1 MIIFIYHLQTIY
13 IQATTLSSSLE
24 PLYTLFA
31 GTMFESPVYI
41 TFLGIP
47 VIAMDYTS
55 TVVPVILIAYLA
67 SKLEKVFTKIIP
79 DVVKTFLVPM
89 GVLLVSLPIGFIVV
103 GPIATFVSNMVGDLF
118 LWLYNLSPVICGA
131 LVGFFWQMLVI
142 FGLHWGLVPIA
153 ISNTMTMGFDTILI
167 GSFGP
172 SFAQTAVVAA
182 MYFKLK
188 DKKTKD

>member
-1 MIIFIYHLQTIY
+1 
-13 IQATTLSSSLE
+13 
-24 PLYTLFA
+24 
-31 GTMFESPVYI
+31 MFESPVYI

-103 GPIATFVSNMVGDLF
+103 GPIATFASNMVGDLF

-153 ISNTMTMGFDTILI
+153 ISNTMTMGFDTYTNRII
-167 GSFGP
+167 WTIFCTNSSSSSNVF
-172 SFAQTAVVAA
+172 
-182 MYFKLK
+182 
-188 DKKTKD
+188 